1 MTVCPAST
9 LTDLGIH
16 QENLLPF
23 QSKME
28 GAASEPISL
37 LGGLLVEIT
46 GKTADGREI
55 SCLQL
60 TYVSSAVKR
69 VYMSQ
74 DVCIKLQVVPHNFPL
89 VGSCTPTLPTSPSMC
104 AVGTLFSPIKCTN
117 TGVIMPGTEEC
128 KCPMH

>member
-1 MTVCPAST
+1 MDTGAQMAVCPVST

-16 QENLLPF
+16 QDTILPL

-28 GAASEPISL
+28 GASSETISL

-46 GKTADGREI
+46 GKTADGEEI

-60 TYVSSAVKR
+60 MYVSTAVKR

-74 DVCIKLQVVPHNFPL
+74 DV
-89 VGSCTPTLPTSPSMC
+89 
-104 AVGTLFSPIKCTN
+104 
-117 TGVIMPGTEEC
+117 
-128 KCPMH
+128 